1 MTRDLH
7 LGPVR
12 HCMFT
17 GLTNPTITP
26 EAALSAVPLPDY
38 TATEAERYE
47 GSIAAD
53 ARDRPT
59 RCPAMAK
66 HAADPSALGPAK
78 LGRQRTAPK
87 INRRALDQ
95 TAVAID
101 DHAEAFALIEE
112 RQTVP
117 PRVVFGPSLAKACN
131 LAASH

>member
-26 EAALSAVPLPDY
+26 EAALWAVPLPDY
-38 TATEAERYE
+38 TAAEAERYE

-53 ARDRPT
+53 AGDRPS

-87 INRRALDQ
+87 INR
-95 TAVAID
+95 
-101 DHAEAFALIEE
+101 
-112 RQTVP
+112 
-117 PRVVFGPSLAKACN
+117 
-131 LAASH
+131 